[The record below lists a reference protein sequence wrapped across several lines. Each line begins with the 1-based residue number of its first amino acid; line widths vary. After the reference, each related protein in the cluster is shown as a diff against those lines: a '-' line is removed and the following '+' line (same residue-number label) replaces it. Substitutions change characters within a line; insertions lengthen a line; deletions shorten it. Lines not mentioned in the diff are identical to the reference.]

1 MPQSKRPLKGV
12 LGGLAGLVGLS
23 TVAGVLVTASVTPV
37 FTVAG
42 AAAAQSIDL
51 FENLPSNLEVDRPM
65 EATTIY
71 ATDRDGSQRQL
82 ARFYDQNRIPLNF
95 DQVAPVM
102 YDALLS
108 SEDKNFYSHG
118 GIDLVGTTKAL
129 VDNLRGSST
138 RGASSISQQYVKNV
152 QLQECERGVKL
163 NLPQEERDQQLADC
177 WNAAANS
184 DGSEGIQRKLQE
196 MRYAMQIE
204 KTYSKNDILIGY
216 LNLVSFG
223 GTTYGIEAAAQRYFS
238 TSAANL
244 TLNQAATLAGM
255 VQNPNEYRI
264 DQPDNEVNGA
274 ADGYSE
280 TLTRRNYVLGR
291 LLDDGKITQEQY
303 DAAHAEPI
311 TPVISTP
318 SQGCG
323 DAGGYAYFCQYVRA
337 TLENDPAFGETWEE
351 RQEKLLKGGLDVYTT
366 LNFDVQDP
374 ALAAMGELAPRTI
387 DGMNFGAA
395 GVTIQPDSGRILAI
409 TQNTEFSETDAGPG
423 YSAQVFA
430 ADSAHG
436 SASGFSAGSTYK
448 LFTLIDWLE
457 KGHSVNE
464 TLNGTNRKFTKME
477 GCNGELVWG
486 GSDIIG
492 NAGGDR
498 GNTDTVMGFTR
509 RSLNSGF
516 LAMAEKLN
524 VCDIN
529 KVAERMGI
537 KRGDGGSVSDPDY
550 QPTGTL
556 INGVPFN
563 VLGDQNIAPV
573 DIAAAYATVANKGVY
588 CTPHAIDRIV
598 GPDGNDVPL
607 PKTECRE
614 VIKPEIAAAAAYA
627 LEGVMNG
634 GTGAGG
640 NPDDGTPLI
649 GKTGTH
655 NNSQTMLVESST
667 KAATAV
673 WVGQYV
679 GYDPEAPGRWTPNA
693 QDVDLNYFYTDN
705 SDVTNIRFPLAA
717 RLQGAANIVT
727 AGGDEFPDPP
737 DNFLKRTYV
746 DLPNVVGM
754 SQEDA
759 VRRLENAGFDVTVGA
774 PVASALAPGVIAAQ
788 DPGAGQVASGAV
800 VTISPSNGQGT
811 AVPDVSGQAL
821 NNALKALEQ
830 SGLVGIT
837 GQCTPGGGSPKVTDT
852 NPAAGTSVAKGTTVQ
867 VNYSKQNCP

>member
-1 MPQSKRPLKGV
+1 MPQSKRTLKGV

-366 LNFDVQDP
+366 LNFDVQDRQ
-374 ALAAMGELAPRTI
+374 LAAMDEYTEPTVE
-387 DGMNFGAA
+387 GMTAFGAA
-395 GVTIQPDSGRILAI
+395 GVTVQPDSGRILSI
-409 TQNTEFSETDAGPG
+409 VQNTNFTESNPAPGFTSLVYAG
-423 YSAQVFA
+423 
-430 ADSAHG
+430 DINHG
-436 SASGFSAGSTYK
+436 GSTGFSVGSTYK
-448 LFTLIDWLE
+448 VFTLIDWLE
-457 KGHSVNE
+457 KGHSLRE
-464 TLNGTNRKFTKME
+464 TLNATNRDFKLS
-477 GCNGELVWG
+477 CNGDQLILPRDV
-486 GSDIIG
+486 G
-492 NAGGDR
+492 NAGGNR
-498 GNTDTVMGFTR
+498 GYTGSILQFTAA
-509 RSLNSGF
+509 SLNTGF
-516 LAMAEKLN
+516 AAMAERLD
-524 VCDIN
+524 VCEIN
-529 KVAERMGI
+529 AVAERMGV
-537 KRGDGGSVSDPDY
+537 KFGNGRSVTDTSYDLGAFD
-550 QPTGTL
+550 
-556 INGVPFN
+556 
-563 VLGDQNIAPV
+563 VLGSKAIAPV
-573 DIAAAYATVANKGVY
+573 DMASVYGTIANKGVY
-588 CTPHAIDRIV
+588 CPPHAIDKVV
-598 GPDGNDVPL
+598 GPGGEELQL
-607 PKTECRE
+607 PDSTCRE
-614 VIKPEIAAAAAYA
+614 VLKPEIAAATAYA
-627 LEGVMNG
+627 LQGVMEG
-634 GTGAGG
+634 GTGSNG
-640 NPDDGTPLI
+640 NPYDGTPLI

-655 NNSQTMLVESST
+655 NNAQTMLVESST
-667 KAATAV
+667 KAATAI
-673 WVGQYV
+673 WVGQADGDGQNLNEFYV
-679 GYDPEAPGRWTPNA
+679 NGNNVPD
-693 QDVDLNYFYTDN
+693 
-705 SDVTNIRFPLAA
+705 IRFPLGRDFQA
-717 RLQGAANIVT
+717 AANIVT
-727 AGGDEFPDPP
+727 AGGDPFPDPP
-737 DNFLKRTYV
+737 SSSLKPVYV

-759 VRRLENAGFDVTVGA
+759 ARRLENAGFDYTIGA
-774 PVASALAPGVIAAQ
+774 PVNSNLAPGVIAAQ
-788 DPGAGQVASGAV
+788 DPGAGQVTGGTV

-811 AVPDVSGQAL
+811 AVPDVSGQIPNKAVEAL
-821 NNALKALEQ
+821 QQA
-830 SGLVGIT
+830 GLVGIM
-837 GQCTPGGGSPKVTDT
+837 GDCTAGGGSAKVTTTD
-852 NPAAGTSVAKGTTVQ
+852 PPAGTSVAKGATVRL
-867 VNYSKQNCP
+867 NYSKQNCP